1 MVCTDT
7 ESLIC
12 TANIKKLYE
21 RGKVMTAIT
30 TAVGEVMTLVE
41 SMLTSITGNAI
52 LVVVLASGFV
62 RLALSVLRR
71 LFRTSR
77 SL

>member
-1 MVCTDT
+1 M
-7 ESLIC
+7 I
-12 TANIKKLYE
+12 
-21 RGKVMTAIT
+21 AIT
-30 TAVGEVMTLVE
+30 AAVAEVMTLVE

-62 RLALSVLRR
+62 RLALSMLRK

-77 SL
+77 AL

>member
-1 MVCTDT
+1 
-7 ESLIC
+7 
-12 TANIKKLYE
+12 
-21 RGKVMTAIT
+21 MTAIT
-30 TAVGEVMTLVE
+30 SAVAEVMTLVE

-62 RLALSVLRR
+62 RMALSVLRR

>member
-1 MVCTDT
+1 MEAIT
-7 ESLIC
+7 
-12 TANIKKLYE
+12 
-21 RGKVMTAIT
+21 TAIT
-30 TAVGEVMTLVE
+30 TVMGLVE
-41 SMLTSITGNAI
+41 SMLTAITSNAI

-62 RLALSVLRR
+62 RLALSLLRR

>member
-1 MVCTDT
+1 
-7 ESLIC
+7 
-12 TANIKKLYE
+12 
-21 RGKVMTAIT
+21 MTAIT
-30 TAVGEVMTLVE
+30 SAVTEVMTLVE

-62 RLALSVLRR
+62 RMALSVLRR

>member
-1 MVCTDT
+1 
-7 ESLIC
+7 
-12 TANIKKLYE
+12 
-21 RGKVMTAIT
+21 MTAIT
-30 TAVGEVMTLVE
+30 AAVAEVMTLVE

-62 RLALSVLRR
+62 RLALSMLRK

-77 SL
+77 AL

>member
-1 MVCTDT
+1 
-7 ESLIC
+7 
-12 TANIKKLYE
+12 
-21 RGKVMTAIT
+21 MTAIT
-30 TAVGEVMTLVE
+30 AAIAEVMTLVE

-62 RLALSVLRR
+62 RLGLSILRR
-71 LFRTSR
+71 VFRTSK

>member
-1 MVCTDT
+1 
-7 ESLIC
+7 
-12 TANIKKLYE
+12 
-21 RGKVMTAIT
+21 MTAIT
-30 TAVGEVMTLVE
+30 SAVTEVMTLVE

-62 RLALSVLRR
+62 RMALSVLRR

-77 SL
+77 SLYSFNMGYTFNCVPHKIF

>member
-1 MVCTDT
+1 
-7 ESLIC
+7 
-12 TANIKKLYE
+12 
-21 RGKVMTAIT
+21 MTAIT
-30 TAVGEVMTLVE
+30 SAVAEVMTLVE

-62 RLALSVLRR
+62 RLALSMLRK

-77 SL
+77 AL

>member
-1 MVCTDT
+1 MYVPVFR
-7 ESLIC
+7 LRV
-12 TANIKKLYE
+12 TADIKKLYVE
-21 RGKVMTAIT
+21 VKVMTEIT
-30 TAVGEVMTLVE
+30 AGVGTVMTLVE

-62 RLALSVLRR
+62 RMALSVLRR